1 MGFSRFVEIG
11 RVVLINYGD
20 LAGKLCTVIDVVDQ
34 NKALVEGI
42 PGDDATDV
50 RRQMIPFKRLSL
62 TDIVVKI
69 PRNARQKTM
78 KAAWAEADV
87 TGKWAASGWG
97 KKLASKA
104 KRAANND
111 FDRFKLMVAR
121 KQRAKAVKAAM

>member
-1 MGFSRFVEIG
+1 M
-11 RVVLINYGD
+11 INYGD
-20 LAGKLCTVIDVVDQ
+20 LAGKLCTIIDVVDQ